1 MTEQEQENAQ
11 PEAGDQPAE
20 ADTGQA
26 EETPQPAA
34 AEAAA
39 PKGEADAKPA
49 APEGAAKAA
58 ASKGDA
64 DTKAAAPK
72 EKAKAAA
79 PAKKPPAAPAG
90 PPTAVVAAKRRPG
103 QPVVSRRTILKIG
116 FWSGLGA
123 FIAGIAACGV
133 DMIYPK
139 SIAGFGGTVSAGDVS
154 KFPPGSK
161 TQIVEGRFWMVHL
174 TQEQGGPGL
183 LALWWKCP
191 HLGCTVPWK
200 DNFVWPDPTTGAPKK
215 GWFRCPCHGSTY
227 TDAGVLVFG
236 PAPRSLD
243 TMSMTIENGRII
255 VDTGDTTHGG
265 PDNAERVTRI

>member
-26 EETPQPAA
+26 KETPQP
-34 AEAAA
+34 AAA

-133 DMIYPK
+133 DMIYPT
-139 SIAGFGGTVSAGDVS
+139 SISGFGGTVSAGDVS